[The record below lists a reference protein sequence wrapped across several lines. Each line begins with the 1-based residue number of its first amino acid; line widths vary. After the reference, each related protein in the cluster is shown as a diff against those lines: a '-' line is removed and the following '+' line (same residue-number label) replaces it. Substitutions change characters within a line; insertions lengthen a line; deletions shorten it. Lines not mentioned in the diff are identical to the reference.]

1 MVTPGSGN
9 RNPLD
14 RHADYSRNYA
24 SVASDLRTNGT
35 LELPIGPNKLLF
47 GNTTGWVARLIEGWQ
62 TSFVLNLATGSPR
75 SILAGTGLN
84 YGGTSTT
91 AGANTTPDVVGPWDV
106 RKGHIEWNG
115 ATNSGTYFGNELVQV
130 TDPQCNVANV
140 ADKMGWN
147 LGNPTVS
154 SLNCG
159 LQAIAH
165 VVDPSTPG
173 AVTVTEDG
181 ITQTVQYLLVNPM
194 PGTRG
199 TLGQK
204 TVESAGVFRFDANV
218 QKRFAI
224 TESKSLQIRV
234 DAQNILNHPTAG
246 ISLQPGT
253 PTS

>member
-35 LELPIGPNKLLF
+35 FELPIGPNKLLF
-47 GNTTGWVARLIEGWQ
+47 PNVSGWAARLIEGWQ

-75 SILAGTGLN
+75 SLLAGTGLN

-91 AGANTTPDVVGPWDV
+91 AGANTTPDVVGPWNF
-106 RKGHIEWNG
+106 RKGHIVWNG
-115 ATNSGTYFGNELVQV
+115 ELNQGTYFGNEMVQV
-130 TDPQCNVANV
+130 ADPQCSLSNVT
-140 ADKMGWN
+140 DRMGYN

-154 SLNCG
+154 SISCG
-159 LQAIAH
+159 LQAIARP
-165 VVDPSTPG
+165 VDPGTPG

-181 ITQTVQYLLVNPM
+181 VTQTIQYLLVNPM
-194 PGTRG
+194 PGTPG

-204 TVESAGVFRFDANV
+204 TIESAGVFRFDANV
-218 QKRFAI
+218 QKRFQI
-224 TESKSLQIRV
+224 SDTKSFQIRI
-234 DAQNILNHPTAG
+234 D
-246 ISLQPGT
+246 
-253 PTS
+253 